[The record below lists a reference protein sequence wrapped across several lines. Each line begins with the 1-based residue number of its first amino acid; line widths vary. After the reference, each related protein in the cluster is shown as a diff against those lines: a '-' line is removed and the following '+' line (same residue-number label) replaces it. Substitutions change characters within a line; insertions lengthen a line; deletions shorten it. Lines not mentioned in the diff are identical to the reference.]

1 MKSMHKKSIKLQGET
16 VSRDEGCRWRRGW
29 GGGTSLSLAYALIEI
44 AIHIIFFSCSSDTY
58 FCIWHHNIAGA
69 IVALL
74 PDFVEP
80 VLGLTE

>member
-1 MKSMHKKSIKLQGET
+1 MKLCLETRDGDGEG
-16 VSRDEGCRWRRGW
+16 DG